1 MDHLLLQIRARP
13 FFLLSCLR
21 NLSSKITS
29 NKYMRVFIK
38 SFDTCEDLSSTIL
51 NCFTVFFTSV
61 FHEFYSSL
69 VTSVGWLQKLIFMV
83 ILKQD
88 YKYHDNAPIV
98 SPPLDLWQASQKSQ
112 QKECSVVIQ
121 LNFQGSDEKGKTF
134 FTSHFL
140 IHPFSL
146 HPPSL
151 SQSTHF
157 RTLCQTPRT
166 HDVG

>member
-1 MDHLLLQIRARP
+1 
-13 FFLLSCLR
+13 
-21 NLSSKITS
+21 
-29 NKYMRVFIK
+29 MRVFIK
-38 SFDTCEDLSSTIL
+38 SFNTCEDLSSTIL

-69 VTSVGWLQKLIFMV
+69 VTSVGWLQKIIFMV
-83 ILKQD
+83 ILKYD
-88 YKYHDNAPIV
+88 YQYHDNAPIV
-98 SPPLDLWQASQKSQ
+98 SPPLDLRQASQQSQ

-121 LNFQGSDEKGKTF
+121 LNFPGSHKKGNTF

-140 IHPFSL
+140 IHAFSL
-146 HPPSL
+146 HPPSSL

-166 HDVG
+166 HDEG